1 MEPQCGVSGLR
12 LHWHGYHRSEVIVV
26 PCTTLDSS
34 VDSAV
39 DSTMDSTVDFY
50 YGLLWAL
57 LLGETVLW
65 ALRRDVDLP
74 SYPNA
79 SVPQSSPQLSQQDVT
94 Q

>member
-1 MEPQCGVSGLR
+1 MGFPVRGSIDTATT
-12 LHWHGYHRSEVIVV
+12 YSKVIVV

-57 LLGETVLW
+57 LLGKTVLW

-74 SYPNA
+74 PYPNA